1 MDSLIKRLKDNNIR
15 SYDFKDLHVDEYV
28 GEGGFSSVYKCFI
41 DGKLYAVNRLYF
53 EFDDSFE
60 QFKKD
65 LFKELMLSK
74 IMTSKR
80 FTKVFG
86 FSYDYDEEE
95 FYIIMEYLNN
105 GDFHS
110 YMSKCCFSY
119 QEKLKIFN
127 SLVHAVKSLHDIDY
141 IHCDLKMDNFSY
153 HMDYQNNKKYMK
165 LFDYNCMVKG
175 KSNSNHMVKGDLIT
189 KGYSSPESYTKDQV
203 CKKSD
208 IYSLGVL
215 FLELLLN
222 HDLWF
227 KNNSCGRC
235 HKNVLNYLKQFSK
248 TNPDLAKVIGK
259 CLSENVK
266 ERYTC
271 DELYKEIKSFIQ

>member
-1 MDSLIKRLKDNNIR
+1 MDPLIKKLKENNIH
-15 SYDFKDLHVDEYV
+15 SYDFKDIHVGEYL
-28 GEGGFSSVYKCFI
+28 GEGGFSSVYKCLI
-41 DGKLYAVNRLYF
+41 DGELYASKRLFF

-60 QFKKD
+60 QFTND

-74 IMTSKR
+74 IMHSKR

-86 FSYDYDEEE
+86 FSYDYDNKE

-110 YMSKCCFSY
+110 YLSKCCFTY
-119 QEKLKIFN
+119 QDKLKIFK
-127 SLVHAVKSLHDIDY
+127 SLVLSIKSLHNIDY

-153 HMDYQNNKKYMK
+153 HMDYESNKKYMK
-165 LFDYNCMVKG
+165 VFDYNFMVKG
-175 KSNSNHMVKGDLIT
+175 KSDPNEMVDGNLVT
-189 KGYSSPESYTKDQV
+189 KGYSSPESYKKDKV

-208 IYSLGVL
+208 VYSLGVL
-215 FLELLLN
+215 FLELLLQ

-227 KNNSCGRC
+227 RNYSCGRC
-235 HKNVLNYLKQFSK
+235 HKNVLNYLKQYSK
-248 TNPDLAKVIGK
+248 TNPELAEVIGK
-259 CLSENVK
+259 CLSEDVK

-271 DELYKEIKSFIQ
+271 EELYKVIKSFIK